1 MYIFIFEDGVPCQSD
16 EIHVDDIQAFEEGL
30 LDIINSKN
38 MKQMTAPGEWEDL
51 PNWLIDA

>member
-30 LDIINSKN
+30 LDIINPKN